1 MITEKGENS
10 RERIVKAATAM
21 FARKGYAGTGMRE
34 LAEAAEV
41 NPAMINYFFG
51 SKKELL
57 KLILDTFFSGYLEVI
72 EQELAG
78 SDPLEVKV
86 RRFIDSAVKYIAAN
100 RDYTIIAL
108 TELPHEEPEV
118 TAHRA
123 IWAGKAM
130 QFFQQEVCLPLEQAT
145 GYSLSPAFVGPLL
158 TGMMTSRFLFEPV
171 MEHVKPPGYGEEFF
185 QQYPDMIA
193 GIFLNGIIGL
203 KNNKD
208 EEWHGGSK

>member
-1 MITEKGENS
+1 MITQKGAHS
-10 RERIVKAATAM
+10 KERIIQAATAL

-57 KLILDTFFSGYLEVI
+57 KLILDTFFSGYLDVI
-72 EQELAG
+72 EKELTGAD
-78 SDPLEVKV
+78 SFEIKV
-86 RRFIDSAVKYIAAN
+86 RRFVRRAVEYIAAN

-123 IWAGKAM
+123 KWAGKAM
-130 QFFQQEVCLPLEQAT
+130 QLFQKEVCLPLEIET
-145 GYSLSPAFVGPLL
+145 GYLLSPAFVGPLL

-171 MEHVKPPGYGEEFF
+171 MEHVKPPGYGEKFF

-193 GIFLNGIIGL
+193 GIFLNGIAGL
-203 KNNKD
+203 KHNID
-208 EEWHGGSK
+208 EGNDGGR

>member
-1 MITEKGENS
+1 
-10 RERIVKAATAM
+10 M

-72 EQELAG
+72 EKELTG
-78 SDPLEVKV
+78 SDPFEMKI
-86 RRFIDSAVKYIAAN
+86 RRFVHRAVHYIAAN

-123 IWAGKAM
+123 VWAGKAM
-130 QFFQQEVCLPLEQAT
+130 RFFQQEVCLPLEKET
-145 GYSLSPAFVGPLL
+145 GNFLSPAFVGPLL

-185 QQYPDMIA
+185 QQYPDLIA
-193 GIFLNGIIGL
+193 GIFLHGITNL
-203 KNNKD
+203 KHNED
-208 EEWHGGSK
+208 EGTYGGSR